1 MLNIYMNNS
10 DIESQIDAVAVILKR
25 DLKYMMYISIDKTFT
40 VYMTELQSLIIIISI
55 VSTVKMTELK
65 L

>member
-10 DIESQIDAVAVILKR
+10 DIKSQINAAVMTLKR
-25 DLKYMMYISIDKTFT
+25 DLRCMMYISIDKTFT
-40 VYMTELQSLIIIISI
+40 VYVTELQSLIMMMNIINI
-55 VSTVKMTELK
+55 VKMMKLK